1 MNLEDIRNKE
11 TKLIELIHKYFSV
24 LDEYRNGKGKKDDFQ
39 YLYEEI
45 RVFYLKVK
53 NKFIKK
59 KYGGMVTENDRC
71 IICLGEAEEDNLLY
85 SHERIDLRGED
96 GNPITKNSAC
106 FFHIDCLKQ
115 IVKYRL
121 NVDESEIENYFI
133 ECPMCK
139 SVLISS
145 KLENYENDKK
155 RFVAIKKTNNN
166 MLDFRNI
173 PADFDE
179 NRVFGAV
186 PNRFVHALLML
197 LWLLFI
203 IAVYYQHFVNQEN
216 TNTNQNEEDL
226 NNLFTLSDE
235 LYILNSYARRD
246 QNEAIRVLNNL
257 VATFYDNINYENRVI
272 LNDNMD
278 NNDEFVEA
286 FRIALNEAIPDHQEL
301 GGKKKR
307 KKKSMKKKTKNKRSK
322 KNKTKKKGGSQDI
335 LERASDIGAEELF
348 KRLLYWDDVNDA
360 EKLHLVEA
368 SHSNNVKLV
377 RLLLEIGADINLAN
391 SAGDTPLYVASER
404 GNVEMVRI
412 LLEKGAD
419 INQAESNGQTP
430 LMIAVGM
437 GHEEVVEALL
447 EYGANLNAKT
457 SEGYTAFDMLY
468 EDEFPEIATL
478 LKTSQQKS
486 LVTKNIKEYERPN
499 VSSLRSLAHRQL
511 DTNSISEVN
520 KNKNILLPPSK
531 LGGKG
536 KKIKKKKN

>member
-1 MNLEDIRNKE
+1 MNLEYIKKE
-11 TKLIELIHKYFSV
+11 ELILIELINKYFDV
-24 LDEYRNGKGKKDDFQ
+24 LNDYVVSKGKINKLPD
-39 YLYEEI
+39 LYEEI

-106 FFHIDCLKQ
+106 FFHVNCLKQ

-121 NVDESEIENYFI
+121 NVDESEIDNYFI

-139 SVLISS
+139 SVLTSS

-179 NRVFGAV
+179 NRVFSAV
-186 PNRFVHALLML
+186 SNRFVHALLML

-216 TNTNQNEEDL
+216 TNINQNEQDL

-235 LYILNSYARRD
+235 LDILSSYARRD

-272 LNDNMD
+272 LDDNMD

-335 LERASDIGAEELF
+335 LKRASEIGAEELF
-348 KRLLYWDDVNDA
+348 KRLLYWDHVNDA
-360 EKLHLVEA
+360 EELHLVEA
-368 SHSNNVKLV
+368 SRSNNVKLV
-377 RLLLEIGADINLAN
+377 RLLLEIGADINRAN
-391 SAGDTPLYVASER
+391 SAGETPLYVASEMS
-404 GNVEMVRI
+404 NVEMVRI

-419 INQAESNGQTP
+419 INKAESNGQTP
-430 LMIAVGM
+430 LMIAVAS
-437 GHEEVVEALL
+437 GHFEVVEVLL

-457 SEGYTAFDMLY
+457 NEGYTAFDMVN
-468 EDEFPEIATL
+468 ERVFPEIATL
-478 LKTSQQKS
+478 LKTSQQKN
-486 LVTKNIKEYERPN
+486 LATKNIKEYKRPIP
-499 VSSLRSLAHRQL
+499 SLRSLAYRQL
-511 DTNSISEVN
+511 DTESTSEIN
-520 KNKNILLPPSK
+520 KNKNMLLPPSK
-531 LGGKG
+531 VGGKG
-536 KKIKKKKN
+536 KKTKKKKN

>member
-1 MNLEDIRNKE
+1 MNLEDIKKKE
-11 TKLIELIHKYFSV
+11 TRLIELIYKYFSV
-24 LDEYRNGKGKKDDFQ
+24 LDEYRIGKGKKDDFQ
-39 YLYEEI
+39 HLYEEI
-45 RVFYLKVK
+45 SDFYVEEK

-59 KYGGMVTENDRC
+59 KYGGTVTEDDRC

-106 FFHIDCLKQ
+106 FFHVDCLKQ

-121 NVDESEIENYFI
+121 NVDESEIEHYFI

-173 PADFDE
+173 LTDFDE

-235 LYILNSYARRD
+235 LNILSNYARRD

-301 GGKKKR
+301 GGKKKK

-322 KNKTKKKGGSQDI
+322 KNKTKKKGGKVRHEYHHDDKDWHKGLTEPPGTAERRRMANEI
-335 LERASDIGAEELF
+335 LAEIKDEYDVFEKQWRDQTYILNGTKFSCSSFKENFIEHIRHAIQAVNLIGEKDLF
-348 KRLLYWDDVNDA
+348 ARYIIY
-360 EKLHLVEA
+360 EKKAFYET
-368 SHSNNVKLV
+368 KLQ
-377 RLLLEIGADINLAN
+377 LLENDQRDCRDNNGCL
-391 SAGDTPLYVASER
+391 SGDC
-404 GNVEMVRI
+404 
-412 LLEKGAD
+412 
-419 INQAESNGQTP
+419 
-430 LMIAVGM
+430 
-437 GHEEVVEALL
+437 VV
-447 EYGANLNAKT
+447 
-457 SEGYTAFDMLY
+457 S
-468 EDEFPEIATL
+468 
-478 LKTSQQKS
+478 
-486 LVTKNIKEYERPN
+486 
-499 VSSLRSLAHRQL
+499 
-511 DTNSISEVN
+511 
-520 KNKNILLPPSK
+520 
-531 LGGKG
+531 GGKG